1 MNASG
6 LAALSTLQATPL
18 FCDLHVDLMS
28 ATPVPGLTRS
38 DGRFNVASYT
48 PKGDA
53 KSDLGNTFE
62 YRYLMG

>member
-1 MNASG
+1 MLQDWPPS
-6 LAALSTLQATPL
+6 ALFQATPP

-28 ATPVPGLTRS
+28 ATPVPGFTRS